1 MPDPISD
8 LEAMQTA
15 DVERRLLNPR
25 QAIAIDLAPD
35 NEATAN
41 DVFFV
46 MLDDRTL
53 AVWKPLGGVEPITA
67 AAYGHTPTDTAIN
80 EAAAWQVA
88 KHLGEPFTEL
98 VPTAVWR
105 ELPNVRE
112 LLIEANP
119 KRHPRPEDVYNDNY
133 DRGVLIEYVPGHPN
147 LEPFTAQFAVQA
159 SDAALFDALIGQ
171 QDRHTTNFRWDE
183 GTERLHL
190 IDNGFAFP
198 YANAPAADSVFLQWR
213 SLNGRLGLNE
223 MLPNIGARRIDER
236 ATLEHLQRSGAL
248 PQIAGLLR
256 EDRGACLLDRCQT
269 MLDTGRLL
277 SFGDFGQSRGEP
289 NTTALPAQ
297 AREAL
302 DLTRMAS
309 PRPAREGLT
318 GPPTQARPSTA
329 SDPPNPHRRPQR

>member
-8 LEAMQTA
+8 LEAMQTTDA
-15 DVERRLLNPR
+15 EQRLLNPR
-25 QAIAIDLAPD
+25 QAIAIDLPPD
-35 NEATAN
+35 DEATAN

-53 AVWKPLGGVEPITA
+53 AVWKPLAGVEPITA

-147 LEPFTAQFAVQA
+147 LEPFTTQFAVQA

-183 GTERLHL
+183 GTQRLHL

-277 SFGDFGQSRGEP
+277 PFGDFGQSRGEP
-289 NTTALPAQ
+289 NTTLPAQ

-318 GPPTQARPSTA
+318 GPPTQGRPSTA